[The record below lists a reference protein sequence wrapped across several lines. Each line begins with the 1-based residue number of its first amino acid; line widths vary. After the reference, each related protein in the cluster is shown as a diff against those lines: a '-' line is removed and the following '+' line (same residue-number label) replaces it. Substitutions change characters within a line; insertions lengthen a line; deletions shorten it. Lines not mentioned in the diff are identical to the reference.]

1 MLGRVLRSLALASLV
16 ALVPAGARAQ
26 AEEPDALEDEAGD
39 PSDEELVR
47 WAAREIAR
55 ADGRRAGERPPVP
68 PDAYLA
74 VGATPDVQ
82 LLEDRL
88 ELRLLA
94 ELGLGL
100 GGILLGGGAGALLV
114 WAASESNAD
123 PTWMAIAI
131 GSATVLGALG
141 VTAGVTLGAELTG
154 GRGNFGHAFLGQ
166 VIGAVLALPLVA
178 IGLANDA
185 LPLALVAAGVL
196 PLAGAILGYEVGHGE
211 RAGGGSPQAFVA
223 PTRTGAIATV
233 AGSLP

>member
-1 MLGRVLRSLALASLV
+1 VLRSLLVASLV
-16 ALVPAGARAQ
+16 ALVPARARAQ
-26 AEEPDALEDEAGD
+26 EEPAPPDALEDPHEDDA
-39 PSDEELVR
+39 SDEELIR
-47 WAAREIAR
+47 WAARELAR
-55 ADGRRAGERPPVP
+55 ADGRRAGDRPPVP

-74 VGATPDVQ
+74 TGAAPDVQ

-100 GGILLGGGAGALLV
+100 AGILLGGGAGALLV
-114 WAASESNAD
+114 WAASESNAE
-123 PTWMAIAI
+123 PTWMAIAV

-185 LPLALVAAGVL
+185 LPLTLVAAGVL
-196 PLAGAILGYEVGHGE
+196 PLAGAILGYEVGHGD
-211 RAGGGSPQAFVA
+211 RVSAGGAQAFVT